1 MREGKRAAMAT
12 WETSDQLLA
21 EGLRKRLMPV
31 KTEVLKA
38 EVEEEEVEVQGR
50 RLQFSY
56 SEEEGPPSAPP
67 PKKAS
72 LTPRW
77 TDGWMGELVE
87 W

>member
-38 EVEEEEVEVQGR
+38 EEVEEEEEVQGR
-50 RLQFSY
+50 HLAFSS
-56 SEEEGPPSAPP
+56 SEEEGPPS
-67 PKKAS
+67 KKAS